1 MNKSRRARKGG
12 EGGSTAQKEGNE
24 KTEEKKKEKKEEEK
38 EARSSERKIP
48 IKPHVPATYS
58 IFTTLKF
65 PPKGKRPA
73 LHQKPPSGKQ
83 PQQDTSFQ
91 YQESK
96 KSVPDTSFYYKDNS
110 SSNYDLTLARKEQEV
125 VAEVHEA
132 SPKVSKQ
139 SKLTSADLLIF
150 SRRGALEKEVQV
162 LCHCCHQGWN
172 ELKDSTPSE
181 PCRRGLP
188 KNCHLLSLSLCFQVQ
203 KDDPGSKTVAGE
215 HKTLA
220 QLQSQKQETKS

>member
-1 MNKSRRARKGG
+1 MNKSRRAQRGG
-12 EGGSTAQKEGNE
+12 LPTEKKE
-24 KTEEKKKEKKEEEK
+24 KTEEKKKEKEEVETEK
-38 EARSSERKIP
+38 ERSPERKTP

-83 PQQDTSFQ
+83 GAKQDTSFQ
-91 YQESK
+91 YKESK
-96 KSVPDTSFYYKDNS
+96 KPIPDTSFYYKDNS

-132 SPKVSKQ
+132 SPKVTT
-139 SKLTSADLLIF
+139 TSSRATIADLLLF
-150 SRRGALEKEVQV
+150 SRRGTLEKEVQV

-181 PCRRGLP
+181 PFRRGAP
-188 KNCHLLSLSLCFQVQ
+188 HNFTVFLLGYMCG
-203 KDDPGSKTVAGE
+203 K
-215 HKTLA
+215 
-220 QLQSQKQETKS
+220 

>member
-24 KTEEKKKEKKEEEK
+24 KTEEKKKEKKEEK
-38 EARSSERKIP
+38 EEGRSPERKTP

-73 LHQKPPSGKQ
+73 LHHKPPSGKQ
-83 PQQDTSFQ
+83 PKQDTSFQ

-96 KSVPDTSFYYKDNS
+96 KPVPDTSFYYKDNS

-139 SKLTSADLLIF
+139 CKLTSADLLINI
-150 SRRGALEKEVQV
+150 Q
-162 LCHCCHQGWN
+162 
-172 ELKDSTPSE
+172 SE
-181 PCRRGLP
+181 R
-188 KNCHLLSLSLCFQVQ
+188 S
-203 KDDPGSKTVAGE
+203 AGE
-215 HKTLA
+215 GGSSPVPLLPPRVERAEGFYSFRTLQERSA
-220 QLQSQKQETKS
+220 QKLSSFITESLLPGAER